1 MMRPSILLRP
11 AMLKWV
17 VALAVVVLV
26 LGLVGRPRWL
36 GRLPGDLHFRFRGR
50 EYAFPFASTL
60 LLSLLATLLFRYL

>member
-1 MMRPSILLRP
+1 
-11 AMLKWV
+11 MLKWV

-26 LGLVGRPRWL
+26 LGLFGRPRWL